1 MRALAAKLYG
11 LETPLHRQ
19 AAAFSL
25 AVGLLILLLP
35 LGRLQK
41 GWPPD
46 TPKLYIPILLSVLFV
61 AASVGLFR
69 RRDWGRVLLS
79 TAMHGLAGSLAI
91 VCAVM
96 ATRSD
101 LEPGHMI
108 VSFGILLTPAG
119 MAALL
124 ITLVHSQRFRAE
136 VLSTGV
142 KRQGPAR
149 GFLKLY
155 DMHWPSSA
163 VFAAFSGALSLSF
176 GLVLLGDWL
185 ADVSIPEICEW
196 LLMTFAVAF
205 LLSSLALAWRRDL
218 GRLLLSLALHGL
230 MALLVVLWVALAVK
244 ATRDSACLPE
254 LSGTL
259 LSCVAM
265 AIMLIRALH
274 SREFRQALGP
284 PRPFVLKARA
294 LIVALIGVSL
304 TLGVMYLCRLS
315 LLVWALQ
322 YPALRD
328 WAKAELIDVGPDAV
342 PAISRVLRES
352 GHQSASR
359 AAMAA
364 LAEISQS
371 SRDHVPAL
379 LEALTHTDPSIRASA
394 AHALGEIGPRSRA
407 AVTALIGALKDEET
421 NVRCQAELA
430 LALIDPGAGAAVPA
444 LIEALRD
451 KDKHVRWVAGKA
463 LARIGPGAKAAV
475 PALIEALKDEGE
487 NVRWMAGYALEEM
500 GSDARAAVPAL
511 IEALKDEDEGVRAEA
526 AEALAEIDPN
536 VRVAV
541 PVLLKMLEDELR
553 HRRSRAAAALGKIGP
568 DVEAAVSAFIDAS
581 KDKRTHVWGNYALFK
596 IASRPDTIPA
606 LIEAMGD
613 ENGDV
618 REEAADALGR
628 IGPDARAAVPALT
641 KALSDEHEG
650 VRYYAALALAA
661 IGPDAGA
668 AVPALIRALR
678 DEKDFVRWKAARALG
693 RIGPDAEAAIPAV
706 IEMLDA
712 GDGPDRWVAAE
723 ALAEIGPDA
732 EAAVPALTKALE
744 DDDEDVRGAT
754 AKALG
759 AIGPDAKA
767 AVPALTEALKDEDER
782 VRKEAAEALKKIR
795 GEEEE

>member
-1 MRALAAKLYG
+1 MISRLRGAAAKLYG

-25 AVGLLILLLP
+25 AVGLFILLLP
-35 LGRLQK
+35 LGSLLEGRSLN
-41 GWPPD
+41 
-46 TPKLYIPILLSVLFV
+46 TPELYIPLLLSVPFL
-61 AASVGLFR
+61 AASVELFR
-69 RRDWGRVLLS
+69 RRNWGRLLLS
-79 TAMHGLAGSLAI
+79 AALHALVAFLAI
-91 VCAVM
+91 VCAVL
-96 ATRSD
+96 AADAD
-101 LEPGHMI
+101 LEPGQSI
-108 VSFGILLTPAG
+108 FSLGGILTPVA
-119 MAALL
+119 MAALI
-124 ITLVHSQRFRAE
+124 ITLVHSRQFRAE
-136 VLSTGV
+136 VVATEAE
-142 KRQGPAR
+142 RDGPPR
-149 GFLKLY
+149 RFLKLY
-155 DMHWPSSA
+155 DMDGPSPA
-163 VFAAFSGALSLSF
+163 VFAVFSGALCLGF
-176 GLVLLGDWL
+176 ALVLLSVWL
-185 ADVSIPEICEW
+185 VGRTSVRDAEFW
-196 LLMTFAVAF
+196 LRMSLPLVCLM
-205 LLSSLALAWRRDL
+205 SSLALVWRRDL
-218 GRLLLSLALHGL
+218 GRLLLSFALHGLVIVLAVTWGHWAVDANWEPADLSTISGLLLPCAAMAAMVILALHG
-230 MALLVVLWVALAVK
+230 
-244 ATRDSACLPE
+244 
-254 LSGTL
+254 
-259 LSCVAM
+259 
-265 AIMLIRALH
+265 
-274 SREFRQALGP
+274 REFRQALGP

-294 LIVALIGVSL
+294 LLVALIGVS
-304 TLGVMYLCRLS
+304 VIMAVIYLCRFS
-315 LLVWALQ
+315 LLAWSLQ

-328 WAKAELIDVGPDAV
+328 WAKTELVDVGPDAV
-342 PAISRVLRES
+342 PAISRALKEN
-352 GHQSASR
+352 GDQASAR
-359 AAMAA
+359 AAMEA
-364 LAEISQS
+364 LAEMSQS
-371 SRDHVPAL
+371 SRDHVSAL

-596 IASRPDTIPA
+596 IASRPDTIPT

-744 DDDEDVRGAT
+744 DDDEEVRRA
-754 AKALG
+754 
-759 AIGPDAKA
+759 
-767 AVPALTEALKDEDER
+767 
-782 VRKEAAEALKKIR
+782 AAEALKKIR
-795 GEEEE
+795 GEE